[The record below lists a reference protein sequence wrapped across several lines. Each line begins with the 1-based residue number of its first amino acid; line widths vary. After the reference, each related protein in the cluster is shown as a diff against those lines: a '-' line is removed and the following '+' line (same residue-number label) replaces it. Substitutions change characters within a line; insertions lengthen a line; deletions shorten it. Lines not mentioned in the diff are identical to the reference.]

1 MPIQCLRGFKPPSEI
16 PLLCHDQP
24 NQLSFRPDRPR
35 NSGSPPGKAE
45 PGGYKVILSI
55 GNKQGS
61 VGFGEEGQACQIGG
75 IQSSEDWIRT
85 IDIRPFSD
93 EEQLSDFPFVRS
105 ECLQVGDQRPVEE
118 DVGVCESVE
127 SRRELI
133 CDPDEH
139 VFEYGNIAVPVCDVA
154 DLPTGFLCILNPGG
168 IRASFHE
175 QDGVDIGSES
185 CPVDD
190 GFLVDF
196 LPAFVTF
203 HCREQRQQRASM
215 RRRRRLV
222 VIAM

>member
-1 MPIQCLRGFKPPSEI
+1 MGI
-16 PLLCHDQP
+16 P
-24 NQLSFRPDRPR
+24 
-35 NSGSPPGKAE
+35 GSPPEFGISPRETE

-55 GNKQGS
+55 GNKHGS

-118 DVGVCESVE
+118 DVGVCESIE
-127 SRRELI
+127 RRRELI
-133 CDPDEH
+133 CNPDEH
-139 VFEYGNIAVPVCDVA
+139 VFEYGNTAVPVCDVA
-154 DLPTGFLCILNPGG
+154 DLPTGLLCFLNPDG

-185 CPVDD
+185 CPVGD
-190 GFLVDF
+190 GLLVDF
-196 LPAFVTF
+196 LSAFVIF
-203 HCREQRQQRASM
+203 HHREQRQQRASM
-215 RRRRRLV
+215 RWRQRLV
-222 VIAM
+222 VRSCEVIAT